1 MDTPRDVAAR
11 VRFAKYRGLRSW
23 RSSEWD
29 PKEGLPQEYGRV
41 FAFQNPTRAQKRCA
55 ACSSPML
62 YNHATPPTK
71 CDRRLPLVTTS
82 CLGLAAVS
90 VARIGTPVLV

>member
-23 RSSEWD
+23 RSSEWG

-41 FAFQNPTRAQKRCA
+41 FAFQNPTRARKRCCSFPA
-55 ACSSPML
+55 A
-62 YNHATPPTK
+62 PTVPF
-71 CDRRLPLVTTS
+71 R
-82 CLGLAAVS
+82 
-90 VARIGTPVLV
+90 

>member
-41 FAFQNPTRAQKRCA
+41 FAFQNPTRAQKRCGA
-55 ACSSPML
+55 GGSYCRALVSLQSRVTV
-62 YNHATPPTK
+62 ATLK
-71 CDRRLPLVTTS
+71 
-82 CLGLAAVS
+82 
-90 VARIGTPVLV
+90 